1 MKSKL
6 QTLRDLLYEREEKR
20 TVFEEQPAPLSVEEK
35 RAFAEGLN
43 RFSEISES
51 MRARGTQLKEAVD
64 RMTSMV
70 ETAGRMI
77 SESDGDM
84 VDKINSKRHLEYVNK
99 ALAEMQKSVSEVMI
113 HERRMEAAC
122 EDIREGLSKYYDV
135 R

>member
-1 MKSKL
+1 
-6 QTLRDLLYEREEKR
+6 
-20 TVFEEQPAPLSVEEK
+20 
-35 RAFAEGLN
+35 
-43 RFSEISES
+43 

-64 RMTSMV
+64 RMTKMV

-77 SESDGDM
+77 SESDEDM

-99 ALAEMQKSVSEVMI
+99 ALTEMQKSANEVMI

-122 EDIREGLSKYYDV
+122 EDIGEGLRKYYDV

>member
-6 QTLRDLLYEREEKR
+6 QTLRDLLYEQADKR
-20 TVFEEQPAPLSVEEK
+20 TVFAEQPAPLSVEEK

-43 RFSEISES
+43 RFSEIAES
-51 MRARGTQLKEAVD
+51 MRSRGAQLKEAVE

-77 SESDGDM
+77 QESDDDL
-84 VDKINSKRHLEYVNK
+84 VEKVAAKRHLEYVNK
-99 ALAEMQKSVSEVMI
+99 ALAEMQKSANEVMI
-113 HERRMEAAC
+113 YERRMESAC
-122 EDIREGLSKYYDV
+122 EDIREGLRKYYDV